1 MGTTQAHNGEE
12 VVGAVFSICV
22 SSEGTVSKKDR
33 IVGDDEKMVKAI
45 EYIERACYGTSAQ
58 QMVYHRYYV
67 VLETEKG
74 NVILTEKLMD
84 GTVTWEENPR
94 DLENRTSLARVLHS
108 ADCSDQGITVRRMRR
123 HQALLGKRCP
133 SAK

>member
-1 MGTTQAHNGEE
+1 MG
-12 VVGAVFSICV
+12 
-22 SSEGTVSKKDR
+22 
-33 IVGDDEKMVKAI
+33 
-45 EYIERACYGTSAQ
+45 
-58 QMVYHRYYV
+58 
-67 VLETEKG
+67 ETEKG

-133 SAK
+133 SAKHYSQEAFEEAMGGQPRQAFTVLPYKAYQPPVQQPPQSRPLPVQSPPTVVTQQRPSQRNVFGKL